1 METADAKWLIFRG
14 AYTAE
19 LETGVEH
26 DLYFEVHDGIKHWYM
41 KPDPSIPCPVT
52 ETGFANGRY
61 FQRYAN
67 GCTYAY
73 LSSPEEIVSSKENP
87 PMAPVSD
94 DEPTLGT
101 TERRR
106 RRRWLPVHADESEE
120 GRDNGIFFQ
129 VHEDGVKYWCDSEA
143 TSESDPNE
151 VRS

>member
-1 METADAKWLIFRG
+1 METADAKWSIFRG

-41 KPDPSIPCPVT
+41 KPDPSIPYPVT
-52 ETGFANGRY
+52 ETGHANGKY

-67 GCTYAY
+67 GFTYWY
-73 LSSPEEIVSSKENP
+73 LISPEEILSSIANP

-101 TERRR
+101 TERRASCVR
-106 RRRWLPVHADESEE
+106 RRAYTW
-120 GRDNGIFFQ
+120 N
-129 VHEDGVKYWCDSEA
+129 DGEKTPETMAPSGG
-143 TSESDPNE
+143 
-151 VRS
+151 